1 MGMKETPKSLQTYF
15 MAAGLA
21 AMLEVGEVIR
31 AGRGNRITIVL
42 GVVCAIMY
50 GYLSVCTSELLKKS
64 PKTITRIL
72 LASSILLATDLLA
85 NLLVGNAANVTVCIV
100 GLLINWYLSRNTN
113 RLALEDKAAAGQGH
127 A

>member
-113 RLALEDKAAAGQGH
+113 CLALEAKAAAGQGH